1 MSNNKFKVLII
12 EDEANICSFIQTLLE
27 TNGYQALV
35 AQTCVMGMTMFISY
49 NPDLVILDLGLPDR
63 DGLDAIRSIRQKYLT
78 PIIVLS
84 ARTTEQDKIEAL
96 DLGAN
101 DYITKPFGTGEL
113 LARVRAALRVN
124 RYGGGSL
131 PGGVF
136 SAQGLT
142 INYERRKVFVDGQE
156 VRLTQTEYNIVA
168 FLSEHA
174 GRVMTYA
181 AIVRAIW
188 GDTDASSTKKLQV
201 NMANIRKKLGSR
213 PGSNTYILNELGV
226 GYRMI
231 EEDAKPLEPA
241 EETQQYRPWVA
252 LGGAGAFLLLGK
264 LGVYDFTLADA
275 ARAVD
280 FNVLLMM
287 AGMMGTVFLFI
298 QSKMPAR
305 LAEELIAHVP
315 DVRWA
320 VSVLALLA
328 GFISAFVD
336 NVATVLMVAPVGLA
350 IARRLKLSPVPV
362 LIAIA
367 VSSNLQGAATL
378 VGDTTSILLG
388 GFAGMN
394 FFDFFWMEGRPGIF
408 WSVELGA
415 LASLGVL
422 FWLFRDQRQPVH
434 VTVETEV
441 EDDVPTAL
449 LLLTV
454 GLLIAA
460 SFLPEP
466 SGGVLHLLYTLRS
479 GLVCMGLCL
488 FGAARACWRSRSLRP
503 LAETFRALD
512 YDTLL
517 LLFSLFILLEGVSRA
532 GVIDAAAQLFHSA
545 AGDEPLHLYLLLV
558 AASVGLSAFIDNIPY
573 VAAMLPVVQGV
584 AALMN
589 GGAGIEPELFY
600 FGLLTG
606 ATLGGNLTPIGASA
620 NIAAIGILRKNG
632 ETVRTRDFLRIGVP
646 FTLAAVLVGAG
657 SLWLF
662 WGI

>member
-1 MSNNKFKVLII
+1 MTLALSLFVL
-12 EDEANICSFIQTLLE
+12 F
-27 TNGYQALV
+27 
-35 AQTCVMGMTMFISY
+35 
-49 NPDLVILDLGLPDR
+49 
-63 DGLDAIRSIRQKYLT
+63 
-78 PIIVLS
+78 
-84 ARTTEQDKIEAL
+84 
-96 DLGAN
+96 
-101 DYITKPFGTGEL
+101 
-113 LARVRAALRVN
+113 
-124 RYGGGSL
+124 
-131 PGGVF
+131 
-136 SAQGLT
+136 
-142 INYERRKVFVDGQE
+142 
-156 VRLTQTEYNIVA
+156 
-168 FLSEHA
+168 
-174 GRVMTYA
+174 
-181 AIVRAIW
+181 
-188 GDTDASSTKKLQV
+188 
-201 NMANIRKKLGSR
+201 
-213 PGSNTYILNELGV
+213 YILMLV
-226 GYRMI
+226 V
-231 EEDAKPLEPA
+231 
-241 EETQQYRPWVA
+241 QQYRPWVA

-388 GFAGMN
+388 SFAEMN
-394 FFDFFWMEGRPGIF
+394 FFDFFWMQGRPGIF
-408 WSVELGA
+408 WGVELGA
-415 LASLGVL
+415 LASLLVL
-422 FWLFRDQRQPVH
+422 LRLFRHETQPVDAK
-434 VTVETEV
+434 VETEV
-441 EDDVPTAL
+441 DDDVPAAL
-449 LLLTV
+449 MVLTV

-466 SGGVLHLLYTLRS
+466 ETGWLHTLYELRS

-488 FGAARACWRSRSLRP
+488 FGTVRACLRAGSVRP
-503 LAETFRALD
+503 FGRIVKELD
-512 YDTLL
+512 RDTLL
-517 LLFSLFILLEGVSRA
+517 LLFGLFIVIDGIRAA
-532 GVIDAAAQLFHSA
+532 GVIDAAAQLFHLA
-545 AGDEPLHLYLLLV
+545 AGEDPFRLFTLLV
-558 AASVGLSAFIDNIPY
+558 VVSVVLSAFIDNIPY
-573 VAAMLPVVQGV
+573 VAAMLPVVQGI

-589 GGAGIEPELFY
+589 NGAGMEPYVFY

-632 ETVRTRDFLRIGVP
+632 EAVSARDFLRVGVP
-646 FTLAAVLVGAG
+646 FTLAAVAG
-657 SLWLF
+657 GYIYLWLV
-662 WGI
+662 WGRA